1 MAVSGS
7 EKTRIGASLAGVGK
21 KLSILP
27 KSPSTGGGV
36 SILDYE
42 RGLKRGMFRG
52 VARGMN

>member
-7 EKTRIGASLAGVGK
+7 QKTRIGASLAGVGK

-27 KSPSTGGGV
+27 KDPATGGGLN
-36 SILDYE
+36 ILDYE
-42 RGLKRGMFRG
+42 RGMARGMKRG